1 MRQVILASTITTILA
16 LGIFSA
22 LGQAPAQPRGV
33 LGVLHAG
40 QAASVKESGGRYE
53 ISLFENGPEMLG
65 YKVVEVGTDYLVVE
79 DIAGVSETRIPI
91 FSVKSVVTLKVG
103 K

>member
-1 MRQVILASTITTILA
+1 MRQAIFASVITAFLA

-22 LGQAPAQPRGV
+22 SGQAPTQPRGV

-53 ISLFENGPEMLG
+53 ISLFENGPELLSH
-65 YKVVEVGTDYLVVE
+65 KVVDVGPDYLVVE
-79 DIAGVSETRIPI
+79 DVAGVAETRIPI
-91 FSVKSVVTLKVG
+91 FSLKSVVTVKLSK
-103 K
+103 